1 MRAFKILIGFFFV
14 MAMAC
19 AEGADTKSDTQTN
32 KKKDLNRITQK
43 AIENFNYTDYALSAE
58 AETAV
63 SKWEKYQELAIQI
76 NYLKQGDL
84 SFFNSEREL
93 IMEFTEAFFDELPKD
108 LNTNP
113 ISSRVTVVI
122 TALLKLND
130 DLRLDNISLQN
141 RLDSLKQVLVAFANL
156 NFQINKKLERDQFD
170 KISPE

>member
-1 MRAFKILIGFFFV
+1 MV
-14 MAMAC
+14 VAC
-19 AEGADTKSDTQTN
+19 AEGVDTKSETQSN
-32 KKKDLNRITQK
+32 KTKDLNSITQK

-63 SKWEKYQELAIQI
+63 SQWEKYQELAIQI

-93 IMEFTEAFFDELPKD
+93 IMDFTKAFFDELPKD

-141 RLDSLKQVLVAFANL
+141 RLDSLKQLLVAFANL
-156 NFQINKKLERDQFD
+156 NFQINKKLERDLFD